1 MKHFFT
7 LFLSLFLVTTLVY
20 GGAGSLWNK
29 SSSAK
34 NMFSDNTATRV
45 GDIVTVLIQENA
57 TVSASKS
64 SSASK
69 TNSAADTITSVL
81 QSSADL
87 GLAPRI
93 PLNAWDTDT
102 QFSGNGSISD
112 VQSAESRMSVV
123 VIDRLPN
130 GNLLI
135 EGMRRVT
142 MANEINFAVLRGY
155 IRPTDIQQDNT
166 ILSSRIADAQIDFIA
181 EGSLTEAQRKGWL
194 SRLQSY
200 INPF

>member
-1 MKHFFT
+1 
-7 LFLSLFLVTTLVY
+7 
-20 GGAGSLWNK
+20 
-29 SSSAK
+29 
-34 NMFSDNTATRV
+34 MFADNTATQV
-45 GDIVTVLIQENA
+45 GDIITVLIQESA
-57 TVSASKS
+57 AVSATKS
-64 SSASK
+64 ASTSK
-69 TNSAADTITSVL
+69 TNDAVDTIASVL
-81 QSSADL
+81 ESSTGF
-87 GLAPRI
+87 GLTPHI
-93 PLNAWDTDT
+93 PINNWDTET
-102 QFSGNGSISD
+102 QFAGNGTMSD
-112 VQSAESRMSVV
+112 VQSAQSQMSVV

-155 IRPTDIQQDNT
+155 IRPADVLQNNT